1 MLLESMKLG
10 CRSHDRHFVAHEN
23 EERSAAQPASFGE
36 FAVGA
41 GNQFA
46 HAAAVAAAGQP
57 GGISSD
63 GN

>member
-1 MLLESMKLG
+1 MTDSSFPTEPGKTG
-10 CRSHDRHFVAHEN
+10 RHFDLRN
-23 EERSAAQPASFGE
+23 TFSE
-36 FAVGA
+36 FVVGA

-46 HAAAVAAAGQP
+46 HAAAVAAADQP